1 MYFTYV
7 LQSLTSNK
15 LYVGQTNNL
24 QDRIQRHNN
33 SRNIYTKN
41 KGPWKLIFSR
51 EFKSRTEAVKLE
63 KRLKSFKNKDYL
75 LKWVKEN

>member
-7 LQSLTSNK
+7 LQSITSNTI
-15 LYVGQTNNL
+15 YVGQTNNL

-51 EFKSRTEAVKLE
+51 EFKSRTEALKLE